1 MVEYLIEKEL
11 ELLCGNKKKF
21 FDSLK
26 TSGICKWHFMIE
38 IDFSKYRD
46 HIKIKQQGGK
56 RYLFDPI
63 RQKFLVMTPEE
74 LVRQL
79 VILHLI
85 EEKNFNRNRIAI
97 EKTLMVNDLVKRCD
111 ILVYDREMKPF
122 LLVECKA
129 STVAISQKTFR
140 QIAWYNLPLKVD
152 YLLVTNGLETF
163 CCEMDYTKK
172 SFRFLAEIPEFK
184 GK

>member
-1 MVEYLIEKEL
+1 
-11 ELLCGNKKKF
+11 
-21 FDSLK
+21 
-26 TSGICKWHFMIE
+26 MIE
-38 IDFSKYRD
+38 IDFSKYKNRL
-46 HIKIKQQGGK
+46 KIKRQGRK

-63 RQKFLVMTPEE
+63 RQKFLVLTPEE

-85 EEKNFNRNRIAI
+85 EEKKCNRNRIAI
-97 EKTLMVNDLVKRCD
+97 EKTLKVNQLVKRCD

-129 STVAISQKTFR
+129 ATVAISQKTFR

-163 CCEMDYTKK
+163 CCEMDYEGK
-172 SFRFLAEIPEFK
+172 SFRFLEEIPEFQEK
-184 GK
+184 